1 MENLVIS
8 PDKIYIIALVGYI
21 VSMIYAVNIV
31 IFWIE
36 KRKYEIGLRKAL
48 GYKNKDTATGET
60 ETLLGF
66 KVGAKATP
74 GGSFAIWAE
83 SETAF
88 EMEYMNINA
97 TTVKIDAAALL
108 GLDLSITIPTPY
120 FKWPW

>member
-1 MENLVIS
+1 MCIR
-8 PDKIYIIALVGYI
+8 D
-21 VSMIYAVNIV
+21 
-31 IFWIE
+31 
-36 KRKYEIGLRKAL
+36 R
-48 GYKNKDTATGET
+48 YKNKDTATGET

-66 KVGAKATP
+66 KVGAKATA
-74 GGSFAIWAE
+74 GGSFAVWAE

-108 GLDLSITIPTPY
+108 GLDLSITVPTPY